1 MSLPASP
8 YRRGTI
14 VGGALAVAAV
24 VAFGYHVE
32 VVVAAPTERIEATAR
47 VPLREAAL
55 PPQTATRRVT
65 VPTTGG
71 VGTTHATGRVRLTYE
86 TESLGC
92 HEQGNCP
99 PPEIVVPAGT
109 RIATCVPLADP
120 CRHDVVFATVR
131 PLRLRDVGFD
141 FVEVRAVEPGSRGN
155 VFTAGLLEVVDQPGI
170 ARGRITAFALQAEGG
185 ADAPSGIVSKAD
197 VDGAVER
204 EQVAVLGEAGER
216 LRAAAADR
224 GLRVAAPKT
233 DLQVA
238 AEPPVGGAAA
248 EVVVTLTA
256 TATGAGYREDELL
269 DAARR
274 ALADARPPG
283 RFPTS
288 DDDPP
293 IADVRVDGGH
303 AVASVVA
310 FVSAVDRA
318 EVRRR
323 TPRRL
328 TGSAE
333 GDLEAHLGVPVV
345 IEGRPFNLP
354 FTPVRGSGVKV
365 RIDHGWDEKTYRR

>member
-1 MSLPASP
+1 MSLRASP

-14 VGGALAVAAV
+14 VGGALAVAA
-24 VAFGYHVE
+24 ALGFGYHVE

-86 TESLGC
+86 IDRLRCGEP
-92 HEQGNCP
+92 EDCP
-99 PPEIVVPAGT
+99 PYEHVVPAGT
-109 RIATCVPLADP
+109 RIATCVALTTP
-120 CRHDVVFATVR
+120 CRPDVVFATVR
-131 PLRLRDVGFD
+131 PLRLRDFQFD

-155 VFTAGLLEVVDQPGI
+155 VFGGPLEVLDQPRI
-170 ARGRITAFALQAEGG
+170 PHARITAFALDADGG
-185 ADAPSGIVSKAD
+185 ADAPAGIVSQAD
-197 VDGAVER
+197 IDGAVER
-204 EQVAVLGEAGER
+204 ERVAVLGEAGER

-224 GLRVAAPKT
+224 GLRIAAPQT

-238 AEPPVGGAAA
+238 AEPSVGGAAA

-274 ALADARPPG
+274 ALAAARPPG

-303 AVASVVA
+303 AVVNVVG

-318 EVRRR
+318 DVRRR

-328 TGSAE
+328 TGNADD
-333 GDLEAHLGVPVV
+333 DLEARLGVPVD

-354 FTPVRGSGVKV
+354 VTPLRRGGVTV
-365 RIDHGWDEKTYRR
+365 RIDPGLDEKTYRR